1 MSFLNKVFV
10 VTGGGAGIGQQVV
23 LQLLGEGSK
32 VVALDISEKG
42 LNETKMLAGEL
53 KDNLILQVLD
63 ITNMQAV
70 ESLPNQILKQFNS
83 VDGVFNVAGIIQP
96 FIKVNELSYEQIER
110 VMNVNFYGTVYM
122 IKAFLP
128 HLLKNN
134 NVSHI
139 VNVSSMGGFLPVPGQ
154 SVYGASKAAVK
165 LFTEGLYAELKDT
178 FVKVTL
184 ILPGGV
190 ATNITTNSGIDIS
203 EKMKNMKSPMKLL
216 TVKKAA
222 EQILTATKKQKFRA
236 VLGTDSRFMDIL
248 YRLNPKK
255 AVHLIAK
262 KMKDLL

>member
-1 MSFLNKVFV
+1 MSFKNKVFV

-23 LQLLGEGSK
+23 LQLLQEGAK

-42 LNETKMLAGEL
+42 LNQTKELSGEL
-53 KDNLILQVLD
+53 NVNLMLQVLN
-63 ITNMQAV
+63 ITDKQAV
-70 ESLPNQILKQFNS
+70 ENLPSTVLKEFSQ

-122 IKAFLP
+122 VKAFLP
-128 HLLKNN
+128 HLLKNDSI
-134 NVSHI
+134 SHI

-165 LFTEGLYAELKDT
+165 LFTEGLYAELKET

-190 ATNITTNSGIDIS
+190 ATNITTNSNVEMN

-216 TVKKAA
+216 TAKQAA
-222 EQILTATKKQKFRA
+222 QKILTATKKQKFRA
-236 VLGTDSRFMDIL
+236 VIGKDSSFMDKL
-248 YRLNPKK
+248 YRLNPKR
-255 AVHLIAK
+255 AVHMITK
-262 KMKDLL
+262 KMKELL

>member
-10 VTGGGAGIGQQVV
+10 VTGGGAGIGQEVV
-23 LQLLGEGSK
+23 LQLIKKGAK
-32 VVALDISEKG
+32 VIALDISETG
-42 LNETKMLAGEL
+42 LNETKKLANEL
-53 KDNLILQVLD
+53 KDNVMLQVLNIAD
-63 ITNMQAV
+63 KQAV
-70 ESLPNQILKQFNS
+70 ENLPKIVLSKFGR

-122 IKAFLP
+122 VKAFLP

-134 NVSHI
+134 GTSHI

-165 LFTEGLYAELKDT
+165 LFTEGLYSELKNT
-178 FVKVTL
+178 NVTVTL

-190 ATNITTNSGIDIS
+190 ATNITKNSGVEVSDKMT
-203 EKMKNMKSPMKLL
+203 KMKAPKLL
-216 TVKKAA
+216 TAKDAA
-222 EQILTATKKQKFRA
+222 KQIIAATEKQKFRA
-236 VLGTDSRFMDIL
+236 LLGSDARFMDKL
-248 YRLNPKK
+248 YRLLPKR
-255 AVHLIAK
+255 AVHLIAN